1 MTADLKRVATTYDL
15 YCDDTQ
21 RRPWVFILF
30 DDDGNALFESKQYKT
45 KAAAAS
51 VAARKLK

>member
-1 MTADLKRVATTYDL
+1 MKADLKRVATTYDL
-15 YCDDTQ
+15 YYDDTQ

-30 DDDGNALFESKQYKT
+30 DDDGNRLFESKQYKT

-51 VAARKLK
+51 AAIWLLK